1 MNIDNIKSIL
11 LVVFSCL
18 SMTVASQSQQLVI
31 TGNVSSDLEGEI
43 IGAHVT
49 EVDANGR
56 IVNATITDFS
66 GNFSLSIKSVNNK
79 LKVSFVGYDPVE
91 VSIKDKRRFNI
102 KMKENAVLDEV
113 VVTAKAM
120 HSDGT
125 LAIPKREVSGAMQ
138 HISMRD
144 LEDMS
149 VASIDDALQG
159 RIAGFDIL
167 GNSGDLGSGS
177 SMRIRG
183 TTSINSKSEPLI
195 VLNDIPFENN
205 VDDSF
210 DYTSADQEQFANLLN
225 INPDDIEEI
234 TVLKDG
240 ASAAIWGSK
249 GANGVILIKTKK
261 GVKGPTRVQYSY
273 RFSGAQQP
281 RGLKMLNG
289 DDYTML
295 MKQAYFNPFQ
305 DEYAANIPEFN
316 YDPTFAEYQ
325 NFNNNTDWVKAIT
338 QYGFTHDHYATVSG
352 GGDKA
357 TFRASLGYYSQ
368 LGTVIKQ
375 NLERFTN
382 RMYLEYQ
389 VSDRIKFISDFSMTY
404 TDNHKNYANDV
415 GDGDNKENLLS
426 MAYRKMPN
434 VSIFQQDANGNNT
447 DIYYNIPQSSSL
459 DNSQKDLMNPVA
471 LANLAFNNQK
481 NLYIV
486 PTLRLQ
492 YDIINPEKAQLR
504 YNGYVS
510 FNIENTKESKFLP
523 KEVTSKSWNDETVN
537 RAYMKESEGLSIQS
551 EQKITWIPR
560 WGDNHSLLVSAVWQ
574 MNSGNSQYQEFEK
587 YGLPSNSIT
596 DAISVGFDKAFN
608 SGAGQWRSLAIM
620 GRAHYTF
627 MNRYTIDATFRRD
640 GSTKFGSNNRW
651 GDFPAVSLKWNM
663 ADELFMKPLRAVID
677 ELGIRGG
684 WGITG
689 NQPDK
694 EYLHFSR
701 YNSSWGGG
709 NNNYINI
716 PTVKPSSIELSDLK
730 WEKVTSYNL
739 GIDLHLFNSKLVF
752 DGNIYKRKTEDL
764 LFKDLGIPSSSGF
777 GSLSYVNIGVMDNT
791 GWELSIYTNNLIKT
805 RDWKVDFNVNFSNNK
820 NKIVELSPAVLNAY
834 NKDFNYD
841 NGSYLTRLQ
850 EGNSFGS
857 IYGFRYKGV
866 YQYDKY
872 EEGRGGTAPV
882 VKDANGNVVKDANG
896 KPLPMY
902 FDYFNLGNK
911 RYQFRGGD
919 AIYEDINHDGTIDEL
934 DIVYLGNSNPKL
946 TGGFGT
952 NITFKNFSISAF
964 FNFRYGNKIVNY
976 ARMDAENM
984 HSNNNQSIAVN
995 WRWRKDGDVTEMPR
1009 ALYNYGY
1016 NYLGSDRFVEDGSFL
1031 RFKTLTFKYNFSPKS
1046 LRRVFLNQL
1055 SFYLTLNNLVT
1066 FTKYTGVDP
1075 EVGIESFGL
1084 CADRSKTPRSQYFTF
1099 GVTVGF

>member
-1 MNIDNIKSIL
+1 MNINNIKIIL
-11 LVVFSCL
+11 LVILSSL
-18 SMTVASQSQQLVI
+18 SMAVMAQPKQTVI
-31 TGNVSSDLEGEI
+31 TGNVFSDIDGEI
-43 IGAHVT
+43 IGAHIT
-49 EVDANGR
+49 EVDGNGR
-56 IVNATITDFS
+56 IVNAAITDFS
-66 GNFSLSIKSVNNK
+66 GNFSLPIKNVNNK
-79 LKVSFVGYDPVE
+79 LKVSFVGYESVE
-91 VSIKDKRRFNI
+91 IPIKEKRKFSIKLKDNT
-102 KMKENAVLDEV
+102 VLEEV
-113 VVTAKAM
+113 VVMAKAM

-125 LAIPKREVSGAMQ
+125 VSIPKREVSGAMQ
-138 HISMRD
+138 QISMRD
-144 LEDMS
+144 LEGMS

-183 TTSINSKSEPLI
+183 TTSINSNSEPLI
-195 VLNDIPFENN
+195 VLNGIPFESNIES
-205 VDDSF
+205 SF
-210 DYTSADQEQFANLLN
+210 DFASANEEQFANLLN
-225 INPDDIEEI
+225 VNPDDIEEI

-240 ASAAIWGSK
+240 ASAAIWGSR

-281 RGLKMLNG
+281 KGLEMLNG

-295 MKQAYFNPFQ
+295 MKQAYFNPRQ
-305 DEYAANIPEFN
+305 DEDAANIPEFN

-338 QYGFTHDHYATVSG
+338 QYGFTHDHYVTVSG

-368 LGTVIKQ
+368 SGTVIKQ
-375 NLERFTN
+375 KLERITN

-389 VSDRIKFISDFSMTY
+389 VSNRIKFISDFSMTY
-404 TDNHKNYANDV
+404 TNNKKNYANDV
-415 GDGDNKENLLS
+415 TDGDNKDNLLG

-434 VSIFQQDANGNNT
+434 VSIFQQDANGNDT
-447 DIYYNIPQSSSL
+447 DTYYNIPQSSTL
-459 DNSQKDLMNPVA
+459 HYSQKDLMNPVA
-471 LANLAFNNQK
+471 LANLAFNNEK
-481 NLYIV
+481 KISII

-492 YDIINPEKAQLR
+492 YDIVDPEKAQLR
-504 YNGYVS
+504 YEGYVS
-510 FNIENTKESKFLP
+510 FNIENTKEPKYLP
-523 KEVTSKSWNDETVN
+523 KEVTSKVWNDATVN
-537 RAYMKESEGLSIQS
+537 RAYMKESEGLSTQS
-551 EQKITWIPR
+551 EQKLTWVPR
-560 WGDNHSLLVSAVWQ
+560 WGDDHSLLVSAMWQ
-574 MNSGNSQYQEFEK
+574 LNAGNSQYQEFEK
-587 YGLPSNSIT
+587 YGLPSTAIT
-596 DAISVGFDKAFN
+596 DATSIGFDQAFK
-608 SGAGQWRSLAIM
+608 SGAGQWRSMAIL
-620 GRAHYTF
+620 GRVHYTLLS
-627 MNRYTIDATFRRD
+627 RYTIDATFRRD

-651 GDFPAVSLKWNM
+651 GDFPAVSVKWNM
-663 ADELFMKPLRAVID
+663 ADEPFMRPLRSVVD
-677 ELGIRGG
+677 ELGIRAG

-689 NQPDK
+689 NQPK
-694 EYLHFSR
+694 WEYLHFSR
-701 YNSSWGGG
+701 YNSSWGNG

-716 PTVKPSSIELSDLK
+716 PTVKPSSIELADLK

-752 DGNIYKRKTEDL
+752 DGNVYKRKTEDL
-764 LFKDLGIPSSSGF
+764 LFENLNIPSSSGF
-777 GSLSYVNIGVMDNT
+777 GSLSYVNVGVMDNT
-791 GWELSIYTNNLIKT
+791 GWELSVYTNNLIKT
-805 RDWKVDFNVNFSNNK
+805 RDWKVDFNLNLANSV
-820 NKIVELSPAVLNAY
+820 NKIVELSPSVLNAY
-834 NKDFNYD
+834 NKEFDYN
-841 NGSYLTRLQ
+841 NGSYLVRLQ
-850 EGNSFGS
+850 EGNAFGS
-857 IYGFRYKGV
+857 IYGFRSKGV

-872 EEGRGGTAPV
+872 VEGREGTSPF
-882 VKDANGNVVKDANG
+882 VKDAKGNVVKDANG
-896 KPLPMY
+896 KALPMY

-919 AIYEDINHDGTIDEL
+919 AIYDDVNNDGTIDEL

-952 NITFKNFSISAF
+952 NITYKNFSISAF

-984 HSNNNQSIAVN
+984 HSNNNQSVAVN
-995 WRWRKDGDVTEMPR
+995 WRWRKDGDMTEMPR
-1009 ALYNYGY
+1009 ALYQYGY
-1016 NYLGSDRFVEDGSFL
+1016 NFLGSDRFVEDGSFL
-1031 RFKTLTFKYNFSPKS
+1031 RFKTLTFKYNFPTKS
-1046 LRRVFLNQL
+1046 IRSFMLNQL

-1084 CADRSKTPRSQYFTF
+1084 CADKSKTPRSQYFTL